1 MHQGIFQKFPQKISP
16 APRDGTVWIE
26 FLTFDQFGHLSKKPS
41 HFTEAQ
47 IDFFS
52 LFHQFLRFRLV
63 GVFSF
68 VNVFNVALFGH
79 DPFVLGTVH
88 LGKINRIGRKKKT
101 SVLSIYL
108 PLCSPRKQQHQ
119 QNMRV

>member
-88 LGKINRIGRKKKT
+88 LRKINRIGRKKKT

-119 QNMRV
+119 QNMPV